1 MKKMVSVLL
10 IVLMIMAMFSGC
22 APEPDTMRICLDVGA
37 MGAGNPVPA
46 EQVMQEFLSTIVL
59 MGGPED
65 VILEIVP
72 AGGSE
77 GTMALKRLRTEIMAG
92 EGPDLFIV
100 TCGGGPYENKGDALF
115 PIPEKAMKSG
125 LFLPLDEY
133 IENAQYMEWDKQ
145 IPAIMDAG
153 RDEYGQQI
161 IPLAYTLPVTFC
173 RAEEYLEKP
182 SAETTWQDMVE
193 DGGMLSVAAT
203 GPYDDSYGFQRFNF
217 LEYALGELAD
227 YDEEKL
233 LFTEEELLQRTTE
246 MLSLWDRYEND
257 AFSQVPNFYQSRIT
271 ESMFYMADTNGI
283 GKEEERRMIPI
294 YSDDGG
300 TTVSVAAFAAIN
312 ANTTYPEDAFFVLDL
327 LMSRSY
333 QQKFDLYRDYLC
345 KFCAVPVDED
355 LLHQSAPIE
364 DFYLTDINYQEYVR
378 VRDQIQHVR
387 FRGGLDLV
395 LKDML
400 DDCVEAQNNQRNYT
414 AIVSEYYRKME
425 RMLGE

>member
-1 MKKMVSVLL
+1 MYNYIIK
-10 IVLMIMAMFSGC
+10 
-22 APEPDTMRICLDVGA
+22 R
-37 MGAGNPVPA
+37 AG
-46 EQVMQEFLSTIVL
+46 
-59 MGGPED
+59 
-65 VILEIVP
+65 
-72 AGGSE
+72 
-77 GTMALKRLRTEIMAG
+77 
-92 EGPDLFIV
+92 
-100 TCGGGPYENKGDALF
+100 
-115 PIPEKAMKSG
+115 
-125 LFLPLDEY
+125 
-133 IENAQYMEWDKQ
+133 
-145 IPAIMDAG
+145 
-153 RDEYGQQI
+153 
-161 IPLAYTLPVTFC
+161 
-173 RAEEYLEKP
+173 
-182 SAETTWQDMVE
+182 
-193 DGGMLSVAAT
+193 
-203 GPYDDSYGFQRFNF
+203 
-217 LEYALGELAD
+217 
-227 YDEEKL
+227 EKL

-246 MLSLWDRYEND
+246 MLSLWDRYDND
-257 AFSQVPNFYQSRIT
+257 AFSQVPYFYQSRIT

-312 ANTTYPEDAFFVLDL
+312 ANTKCPEDAFFVLDL

-364 DFYLTDINYQEYVR
+364 DFYFTDINYQEYVR